1 LRNRRGDIAA
11 LAEHLLARFSPR
23 GQTVRFTPAALAR
36 LEAHPWPGN
45 VRELRNVVHR
55 ALLLRRGTLIDDADL
70 SFDPDPSP
78 RVRHG
83 NGVTGHYVP
92 GHKLEELLELA
103 ERQIVE
109 SALRQFNNNRERVA
123 RELGVA
129 RSTLFKRLKD
139 WGMTRHDEPEQV
151 PETAE
156 PPVP

>member
-1 LRNRRGDIAA
+1 M
-11 LAEHLLARFSPR
+11 
-23 GQTVRFTPAALAR
+23 
-36 LEAHPWPGN
+36 
-45 VRELRNVVHR
+45 
-55 ALLLRRGTLIDDADL
+55 
-70 SFDPDPSP
+70 
-78 RVRHG
+78 
-83 NGVTGHYVP
+83 
-92 GHKLEELLELA
+92 
-103 ERQIVE
+103 VE